1 VGEAGLYIGIDAR
14 ELTGRPTGV
23 GRYLSGLLREWAAS
37 NASTHRFTLF
47 VPASPPEWVA
57 ALGPRVAI
65 AVERAA
71 TAGTWWEQ
79 MRLPSAAR
87 RAGVHVWFSP
97 GYSAPLRLPCPSVVA
112 IHDLSFFAHPEW
124 FSWREGMRRRWLARA
139 AARRAH
145 AVVTISEFS
154 AAELVRWLDVPRERI
169 RLAPPGIA
177 SASSAAFPPP
187 PRPPIVLFV
196 GSLFNRR
203 RIPEML
209 RAFAAVSARVP
220 RAQLILVGDNRTRP
234 EIDPIALAREL
245 GIERQVEWRAYVSD
259 ADLSRL
265 YASARVFLFLSEYEG
280 FAMTPL
286 EALAHGVP
294 AILLDTAVAREVYG
308 AGATL
313 VGDAAAL
320 EAALVRLLTDDAAHS
335 AALTAGRALLTRYSW
350 ARSAALVLEA
360 LAEAAAQR

>member
-1 VGEAGLYIGIDAR
+1 
-14 ELTGRPTGV
+14 
-23 GRYLSGLLREWAAS
+23 
-37 NASTHRFTLF
+37 
-47 VPASPPEWVA
+47 
-57 ALGPRVAI
+57 
-65 AVERAA
+65 
-71 TAGTWWEQ
+71 
-79 MRLPSAAR
+79 
-87 RAGVHVWFSP
+87 
-97 GYSAPLRLPCPSVVA
+97 VA

-124 FSWREGMRRRWLARA
+124 LSWREGMRRRWLAQA

-154 AAELVRWLDVPRERI
+154 AAELVRWLHVPRERI

-177 SASSAAFPPP
+177 AASSASSPRP

-234 EIDPIALAREL
+234 EIDPMALARGL
-245 GIERQVEWRAYVSD
+245 GIEHQVEWRTYVAD
-259 ADLSRL
+259 ADLNRL
-265 YASARVFLFLSEYEG
+265 YESARVFLFLSEYEG

-294 AILLDTAVAREVYG
+294 PILLDTAVAREVYG

-313 VGDAAAL
+313 VGDAMAL

-335 AALTAGRALLTRYSW
+335 AALGAGRALLTRYSW

-360 LAEAAAQR
+360 LEEAAAPR